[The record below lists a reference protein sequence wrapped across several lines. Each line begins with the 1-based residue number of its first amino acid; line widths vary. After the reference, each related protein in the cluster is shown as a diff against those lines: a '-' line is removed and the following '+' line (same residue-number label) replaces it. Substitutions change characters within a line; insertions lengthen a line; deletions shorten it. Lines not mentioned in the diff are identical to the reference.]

1 MSGGARQL
9 FDPEEFE
16 PPLTEPEPEPEP
28 EPDLAPE
35 PEPAPLQERP
45 GVLSIG
51 GLYDEV
57 ESALS
62 QAFPRRRHLWVRGEI
77 QHISDHRSGH
87 LYLDLVDPDDGPD
100 DDSGPGAH
108 PRPTRPRNRG
118 SEPTLKVKCWRTNWV
133 PLRHS
138 LAKEGIELAEG
149 MVVVLRGSLD
159 LYRAKGELS
168 LILTDID
175 VTALLGRIAAQR
187 TKLLRTLEAEGQLGR
202 NATLPTPELPLH
214 VGLVASPDTEGLR
227 DFLGQLTDSGFAFRI
242 SHVPVRVQGNAAP
255 STIARAC
262 RALSR
267 SDCDVIALVRG
278 GGARADLAA
287 FETELV
293 ARAVAG
299 SAKPV
304 WTGIGHTGDQT
315 VADIVAARSC
325 ITPTECGQAIVART
339 RQWWTAHVAGPAG
352 LISRRVPSF
361 LADAQARDAAARG
374 RLASAARHQVRVHQE
389 RLGARATATA
399 GRAPAGLDRRAA
411 DLRGRSARL
420 GPLAFGHVTGADER
434 VHNWRRLLAA
444 YDVGRQL
451 ERGYSLTLTPEGTL
465 VRHAADLA
473 PDEEIVTRLADGTVR
488 STVTGTRSAPPRR
501 EPNDR
506 PPAGE
511 PA

>member
-1 MSGGARQL
+1 MSGGASQL
-9 FDPEEFE
+9 FDPEQLQPGLEQAAAS
-16 PPLTEPEPEPEP
+16 
-28 EPDLAPE
+28 AP
-35 PEPAPLQERP
+35 QERP
-45 GVLSIG
+45 GVYSIG
-51 GLYDEV
+51 TLYDEV
-57 ESALS
+57 ESALA
-62 QAFPRRRHLWVRGEI
+62 QTFPRRRHVWVRGEV
-77 QHISDHRSGH
+77 QHIRDDRSGH
-87 LYLDLVDPDDGPD
+87 LYLNLVDPDD
-100 DDSGPGAH
+100 DSPPRGA
-108 PRPTRPRNRG
+108 RSRG
-118 SEPTLKVKCWRTNWV
+118 GEPTLKVKCWRTNWV

-168 LILTDID
+168 LILSDID

-187 TKLLRTLEAEGQLGR
+187 TKLLRTLEAEGLLRR
-202 NATLPTPELPLH
+202 NATLPQPELPLH

-255 STIARAC
+255 STIARAL

-293 ARAVAG
+293 ARAVAE

-315 VADIVAARSC
+315 VADIVAARTC

-339 RQWWTAHVAGPAG
+339 GQWWAAHVAGPAG

-374 RLASAARHQVRVHQE
+374 RLAAAARHQVRVHRE
-389 RLGARATATA
+389 RLGARATAASRQAT
-399 GRAPAGLDRRAA
+399 AGLDRCAA
-411 DLRGRSARL
+411 DLRGQAARL
-420 GPLAFGHVTGADER
+420 GPLALGHVTGGDER
-434 VHNWRRLLAA
+434 VHNLRRLLAA
-444 YDVGRQL
+444 YDVDRQL

-465 VRHAADLA
+465 VRRAGDLA
-473 PDEEIVTRLADGTVR
+473 PDQEIVTRLADGTVR
-488 STVTGTRSAPPRR
+488 STVTGTQSASPRAVSSDRSGTS
-501 EPNDR
+501 EP
-506 PPAGE
+506 E
-511 PA
+511 